1 MQFMTVS
8 KLALMYTCSLTLNNL
23 VDAGLCTLLTL
34 NNLVLVST
42 TTLLTLN
49 NLVTIFEPQ

>member
-1 MQFMTVS
+1 MQFMTLN

-34 NNLVLVST
+34 NNLVLVSA